1 MTLRWQVETTA
12 QFDREFKKLD
22 RAIQRRVIAHLEELE
37 TLEDPR
43 QRGKALT
50 ANHTGVWRY
59 RVGDYRIL
67 AQIVDTTVTILTL
80 RVGHRSDVY

>member
-1 MTLRWQVETTA
+1 MTIRWSVETTD

-22 RAIQRRVIAHLEELE
+22 RAVQRRVLAYLHEVEALD
-37 TLEDPR
+37 DPR

-50 ANHTGVWRY
+50 ANHAGVWRY

-67 AQIVDTTVTILTL
+67 AQLMDSTLTVMTIS
-80 RVGHRSDVY
+80 VGHRRDVY

>member
-1 MTLRWQVETTA
+1 VTSRWRIETTA

-22 RAIQRRVIAHLEELE
+22 RAVQRRVMAYLEGLE
-37 TLEDPR
+37 TLDDPR

-50 ANHTGVWRY
+50 ASHPGVWRY

-67 AQIVDTTVTILTL
+67 AQIVDTTVTIVTL